1 MKFFQITV
9 TEIEGKPNEIL
20 AKVYRQN
27 NMERAASFVDKGE
40 ITMEDRLGEGKCT
53 ECGNTEWNV
62 LPADSPYNSLD
73 KGGNGKP
80 NIECRN
86 CGYITHL

>member
-9 TEIEGKPNEIL
+9 TEIEGTPNEIL

-27 NMERAASFVDKGE
+27 NMERAACFAESGGL
-40 ITMEDRLGEGKCT
+40 TMEERLKNGECT
-53 ECGNTEWNV
+53 ECGNTEWDV
-62 LPADSPYNSLD
+62 KPFAYND
-73 KGGNGKP
+73 YMNGGNGKP

-86 CGYITHL
+86 CGHITHL